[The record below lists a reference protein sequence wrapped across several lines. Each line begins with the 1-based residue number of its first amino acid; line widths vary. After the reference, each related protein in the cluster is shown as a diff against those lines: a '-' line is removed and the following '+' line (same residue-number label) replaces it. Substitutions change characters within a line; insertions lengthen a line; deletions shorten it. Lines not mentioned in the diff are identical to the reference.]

1 MTQRK
6 YFLFFATFFFFLI
19 LVVYFAINFY
29 FLTRLN
35 SNSSKIK
42 FAGDIS
48 DQAFDQDESTIKL
61 KSIYKAK
68 NPKFRQ
74 IREQLVRNFAPCSR
88 VFNYSQLWSQFDIVG
103 CVFM

>member
-19 LVVYFAINFY
+19 LVVYSINFY

-42 FAGDIS
+42 FAGDINE
-48 DQAFDQDESTIKL
+48 AFDQDEFTFKL

-68 NPKFRQ
+68 NPKFTQ
-74 IREQLVRNFAPCSR
+74 IREQLVRNLAPCTR
-88 VFNYSQLWSQFDIVG
+88 VFNYSQLWSQFDMVCSSLI
-103 CVFM
+103 